1 MLVIRFLPIG
11 KKNQPTFRI
20 VVTEK
25 KNAPRAG
32 RRVENLGSYNPL
44 TKKISVKKERI
55 LYWLSKGAK
64 CSDSVHNLLVK
75 EKVIEG
81 KKIDVHKKS
90 KKKQEPSSAS
100 ADAKALADKKATED
114 KAKPAETPKSVEP
127 KSADKGEEK
136 PKEPSFAKASASAK
150 ATVDKPS
157 STKATEGKPS
167 FAKASEG
174 KEKK

>member
-32 RRVENLGSYNPL
+32 RRVENLGSYSPL
-44 TKKISVKKERI
+44 TKKFSVKKERV

-64 CSDSVHNLLVK
+64 CSDSVHNLLIK

-90 KKKQEPSSAS
+90 KKKQEP
-100 ADAKALADKKATED
+100 
-114 KAKPAETPKSVEP
+114 KPAEAQKAPEAPKPAEKVE
-127 KSADKGEEK
+127 
-136 PKEPSFAKASASAK
+136 
-150 ATVDKPS
+150 
-157 STKATEGKPS
+157 PS

-174 KEKK
+174 KEKKPKDKPVEKIESKPTEEKK

>member
-1 MLVIRFLPIG
+1 MLVIRYLPIG

-90 KKKQEPSSAS
+90 KKPEEK
-100 ADAKALADKKATED
+100 
-114 KAKPAETPKSVEP
+114 KPAEAQKPPEVQKPVETPKPIETKP
-127 KSADKGEEK
+127 ADKGEEK
-136 PKEPSFAKASASAK
+136 PKEE
-150 ATVDKPS
+150 KPI
-157 STKATEGKPS
+157 
-167 FAKASEG
+167 
-174 KEKK
+174 EKKEEKSIEQKPAEKVEEKKPEEKPVEEKVEEKK